1 MSPRHSPDEHP
12 TTVQQET
19 AVQPAVTT
27 LPATRRSRLWPGGR
41 LPARIGRARTSTLVL
56 AGLFV
61 LLFALYFAV
70 RPDPVEYTTVTTTSG
85 QTLRVPASD
94 VLPPPTTSVPAPPST
109 PVETTAPATP
119 TTDTTPPTT
128 SAAPTSGNTT
138 TTTTPGRSRTPTTA
152 ASTSEE
158 PTSAAPRARTPAP
171 SSAVPSATSEAP
183 AGTVEPTG

>member
-12 TTVQQET
+12 TTVQQQT

-56 AGLFV
+56 AGLFI
-61 LLFALYFAV
+61 LLFALYVAV
-70 RPDPVEYTTVTTTSG
+70 RPDQEYTTVTTTTG

-94 VLPPPTTSVPAPPST
+94 VIPPPTTSVPAPSST

-119 TTDTTPPTT
+119 TTDTTTPTT
-128 SAAPTSGNTT
+128 SAAPTSGS

-152 ASTSEE
+152 ASTSGDER
-158 PTSAAPRARTPAP
+158 PTSAAPRSRAPAIT
-171 SSAVPSATSEAP
+171 SAVPSATSEAP
-183 AGTVEPTG
+183 AETTQPTG